1 MQERRFAQ
9 YLQDFFT
16 ISMCKVDITIQLS
29 YTKCKVNMTME
40 RDNMKNRIKQLREE
54 KGLTQEQL
62 GELVGTSRQAINAIE
77 TEKFEP
83 SIWLAYDIASVFERP
98 IEDVFLFEESERKSR
113 ADKSR
118 RDKNGCQEAAV

>member
-1 MQERRFAQ
+1 MQERRCGQ
-9 YLQDFFT
+9 CLQDFFI
-16 ISMCKVDITIQLS
+16 ISMCKVDITMQLS
-29 YTKCKVNMTME
+29 YTKCKVNMIIE
-40 RDNMKNRIKQLREE
+40 RDNMKNRLKQLREE

-98 IEDVFLFEESERKSR
+98 IEEVFLFEESERKSR